1 MGNGTLVSIEG
12 IDGAGKTSVVQGTEE
27 VLGISEHFEDSV
39 VTTEPDDDT
48 WIGQVVREAISSE
61 GPSMPPMS
69 IFFLFLT
76 EHANHVENVVRPEL
90 AKGNL
95 VICDRYIDS
104 RYVYQS
110 DEIESMV
117 EGDALNWIRNIQEQ
131 KWTEIPDLTLVLDL
145 PVEDAL
151 DRLDGDEIFEK
162 EEKLRSYR
170 ETYLDLAEQDS
181 RYAVVDATQS
191 PQSVVEDCRDH
202 INSVR

>member
-27 VLGISEHFEDSV
+27 VPGISEHFEDSV

-191 PQSVVEDCRDH
+191 PQSVVEDCRDQ